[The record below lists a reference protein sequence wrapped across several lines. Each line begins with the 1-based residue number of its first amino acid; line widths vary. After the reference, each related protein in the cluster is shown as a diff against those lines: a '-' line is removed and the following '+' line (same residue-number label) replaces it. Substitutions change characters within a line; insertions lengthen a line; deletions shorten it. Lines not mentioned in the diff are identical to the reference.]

1 MAFGWVRCVLVQCL
15 MVFFDADM
23 CKLAHGK
30 EVLRPMLLRIIGLR
44 SEVRFLLCQKALRF
58 VNRSLAYSGYCKRT
72 SINLRQKECACYL
85 YSDSGMG
92 MYLTFRAFHAA
103 CAAPSTIARR
113 RSSMRQPCKKRNTC
127 RRCANSL
134 SVGVAVIVCPVE

>member
-72 SINLRQKECACYL
+72 SINLRQKNAPVTCIQ
-85 YSDSGMG
+85 
-92 MYLTFRAFHAA
+92 TRAW
-103 CAAPSTIARR
+103 
-113 RSSMRQPCKKRNTC
+113 
-127 RRCANSL
+127 
-134 SVGVAVIVCPVE
+134 VCT

>member
-1 MAFGWVRCVLVQCL
+1 MYCYKSQIVVSN
-15 MVFFDADM
+15 ADM
-23 CKLAHGK
+23 CKLDYGK
-30 EVLRPMLLRIIGLR
+30 EALRPMPSRIRVLR

-58 VNRSLAYSGYCKRT
+58 VYRSLAYSGYCKRT

-85 YSDSGMG
+85 YSVSGMG

-103 CAAPSTIARR
+103 CASPSTIARR

-134 SVGVAVIVCPVE
+134 SVGAAVIVCPVE

>member
-1 MAFGWVRCVLVQCL
+1 M
-15 MVFFDADM
+15 MVSNADM
-23 CKLAHGK
+23 CKLDYGK

-58 VNRSLAYSGYCKRT
+58 IYKSFVYSGYCKRT

-85 YSDSGMG
+85 YSVSGMG

-103 CAAPSTIARR
+103 CASPSTIARR

-134 SVGVAVIVCPVE
+134 SVGAAVIVCPVE